1 MTAGWAAAAAWAAEA
16 MAVVDSAADLEVVDS
31 AEEGWE
37 AMAVSAAVDSAAE
50 AMAALAVVDSAAEAM
65 AALAVVDSEVWE
77 AAAPVAKGCVR
88 RDGRGSANG
97 TLSPATQ
104 QLTWK
109 R

>member
-1 MTAGWAAAAAWAAEA
+1 
-16 MAVVDSAADLEVVDS
+16 MAVSAAVDSAADLEVVDS
-31 AEEGWE
+31 GEEG
-37 AMAVSAAVDSAAE
+37 
-50 AMAALAVVDSAAEAM
+50 
-65 AALAVVDSEVWE
+65 WE

>member
-37 AMAVSAAVDSAAE
+37 AMAVSAAVDSAADLE
-50 AMAALAVVDSAAEAM
+50 VVDSGE
-65 AALAVVDSEVWE
+65 EGWE